1 LQTLNYKNAVK
12 SFVKYLIAERGYSEL
27 TAKEYEYDLNAFAN
41 YLEEEFDLEIKTVTV
56 DQINQFQVSSFL
68 NDLVLIQ
75 DNSPTTR
82 NRKLYSLRSF
92 FKFLTKK
99 DIIEDDPSTLIEA
112 TKTGSKSEPV
122 YLVEPEINA
131 YLEAIQNY
139 DSKNQSRDLAINKIF
154 LYCGLRISEL
164 VSLDLE
170 DINYDDN
177 SIKFYG
183 KGNKERYVPL
193 HPEAVEAIKDYLPD
207 RNKITPNDEDAEKA
221 LFLSNRG
228 NRISARTIQIMV
240 KKYTKKAGIKNP
252 DKITPHKLRHSFAT
266 MVYKKTKD
274 LRIIQELLGHSDIS
288 TTQIYTHTDKKERK
302 DAVNQL
308 PEF

>member
-1 LQTLNYKNAVK
+1 MEQLNYKTAVK
-12 SFVKYLIAERGYSEL
+12 SFAKYLIAERGYSEL
-27 TAKEYEYDLNAFAN
+27 TAQEYKYDLNLFAT
-41 YLEEEFDLEIKTVTV
+41 YLEDEFDLEIESTTV
-56 DQINQFQVSSFL
+56 DQIGQFQVSSFL

-112 TKTGSKSEPV
+112 TKTGTKSEPV
-122 YLVEPEINA
+122 YLTEKEINA
-131 YLEAIQNY
+131 FLQAINNY
-139 DSKNQSRDLAINKIF
+139 ESKNQSRDLAINKIF

-164 VSLDLE
+164 VNLNLA
-170 DINYDDN
+170 DINYEDN

-183 KGNKERYVPL
+183 KGKKERYVPL
-193 HPEAVEAIKDYLPD
+193 HPEAMIAVENYLPQ
-207 RNKITPNDEDAEKA
+207 RRQIEPNDQDAAQA

-228 NRISARTIQIMV
+228 NRISQRTIQIMV
-240 KKYTKKAGIKNP
+240 KKYAKKAGIKDP
-252 DKITPHKLRHSFAT
+252 DRITPHKLRHSFAT

-274 LRIIQELLGHSDIS
+274 LRIIQELLGHSNIS
-288 TTQIYTHTDKKERK
+288 TTQIYTHTDKKQRK

-308 PEF
+308 PDF